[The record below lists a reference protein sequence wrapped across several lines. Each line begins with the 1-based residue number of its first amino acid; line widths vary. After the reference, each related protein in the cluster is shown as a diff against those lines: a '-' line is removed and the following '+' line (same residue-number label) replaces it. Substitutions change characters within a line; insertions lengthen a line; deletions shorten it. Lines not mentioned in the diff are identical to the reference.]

1 MRHLDKGAPLP
12 FLVAICQTW
21 LTHLGVARIQT
32 VSISFFR
39 FDSLSARLWVLGQMA
54 LGRLALMS
62 LPGAR
67 FWKLCGS
74 GTGEGF
80 TPVPN
85 TKVWAILVVW
95 DDAETARRETAEGAI
110 FQRWRAR
117 ATEDWTVFLTPT
129 SARGAWSGVAPFRAE
144 AASAENPTSRR

>member
-1 MRHLDKGAPLP
+1 MLP
-12 FLVAICQTW
+12 FSGVICQSW
-21 LTHLGVARIQT
+21 LTHEGVAKIQT

-39 FDSLSARLWVLGQMA
+39 FDSVRARLWVLGQMA
-54 LGRLALMS
+54 LGRMALMS

-85 TKVWAILVVW
+85 TAVWAILVVW
-95 DDAETARRETAEGAI
+95 DDAETARRETAA
-110 FQRWRAR
+110 WREAYEALVR
-117 ATEDWTVFLTPT
+117 QDREDP
-129 SARGAWSGVAPFRAE
+129 
-144 AASAENPTSRR
+144 